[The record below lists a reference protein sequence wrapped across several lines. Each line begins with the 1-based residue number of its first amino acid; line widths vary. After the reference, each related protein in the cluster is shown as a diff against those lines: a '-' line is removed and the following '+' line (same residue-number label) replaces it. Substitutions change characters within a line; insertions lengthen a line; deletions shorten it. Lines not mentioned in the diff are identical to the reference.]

1 MIFPETKQEQVLAA
15 MLQAHPYEEPAYDVY
30 TIENQSKEFG
40 LGRVGVLDKPVRLS
54 DFVQQVKEAFQ
65 LMACGSL
72 QKMILK

>member
-40 LGRVGVLDKPVRLS
+40 LGRVGY
-54 DFVQQVKEAFQ
+54 
-65 LMACGSL
+65 
-72 QKMILK
+72 

>member
-40 LGRVGVLDKPVRLS
+40 LGRVGVLDKPVRFLFCTAS
-54 DFVQQVKEAFQ
+54 Q
-65 LMACGSL
+65 GSFPIGWL
-72 QKMILK
+72 AGHCKR

>member
-54 DFVQQVKEAFQ
+54 DFVQQV
-65 LMACGSL
+65 GSFPIGRL
-72 QKMILK
+72 AGHCKR